1 MEITEAM
8 YEFAL
13 ARIEELLP
21 ITPDCALEENKNAA
35 ELDIVSSIVEEYEK
49 IHYPIGTDVNEEP
62 NLMDITK
69 PLYDLA
75 QERIKELLTP
85 SSTDC
90 SPKDEFK
97 KAELDI
103 MHNIIEKYELRHTL
117 V

>member
-21 ITPDCALEENKNAA
+21 ITPDCAPEENRNAA
-35 ELDIVSSIVEEYEK
+35 ELDIVSSIVEEYET
-49 IHYPIGTDVNEEP
+49 IHYPIGTDVNEKP
-62 NLMDITK
+62 NLMEITK

-75 QERIKELLTP
+75 QTRIKELL
-85 SSTDC
+85 SISTDC
-90 SPKDEFK
+90 VPEHNFP

-103 MHNIIEKYELRHTL
+103 MHNIIEKYETKRTRI
-117 V
+117 

>member
-21 ITPDCALEENKNAA
+21 ITPDCAPEENKNAA

-62 NLMDITK
+62 NLMEITK

-75 QERIKELLTP
+75 QERKKELL
-85 SSTDC
+85 STILEDK
-90 SPKDEFK
+90 SK
-97 KAELDI
+97 KTEVEI
-103 MHNIIEKYELRHTL
+103 MCNVIEKYEATH
-117 V
+117 

>member
-21 ITPDCALEENKNAA
+21 ITPDCAPEENRNAA
-35 ELDIVSSIVEEYEK
+35 ELDIVSSIVEEYET

-62 NLMDITK
+62 DLMEITK

-75 QERIKELLTP
+75 QEHRKELL
-85 SSTDC
+85 STILE
-90 SPKDEFK
+90 DETK
-97 KAELDI
+97 KTELEI
-103 MHNIIEKYELRHTL
+103 MCNVIEKYVATH
-117 V
+117 

>member
-1 MEITEAM
+1 MEITKAM

-21 ITPDCALEENKNAA
+21 ITPDCAPEENKNAA

-62 NLMDITK
+62 NLMEITK

-75 QERIKELLTP
+75 QERKKELL
-85 SSTDC
+85 STILE
-90 SPKDEFK
+90 DETK
-97 KAELDI
+97 KTELEI
-103 MHNIIEKYELRHTL
+103 MCNVIEKYVATH
-117 V
+117 

>member
-21 ITPDCALEENKNAA
+21 ITPDCAPEENRNAA
-35 ELDIVSSIVEEYEK
+35 ELDIVSSIVEEYET

-62 NLMDITK
+62 DLMEITK

-75 QERIKELLTP
+75 QERRKELL
-85 SSTDC
+85 SII
-90 SPKDEFK
+90 PKDESK
-97 KAELDI
+97 KTEFEI
-103 MHNIIEKYELRHTL
+103 MCNVIEKYEAKPYPTSMADI
-117 V
+117 

>member
-21 ITPDCALEENKNAA
+21 ITPDCAPEENRNAA
-35 ELDIVSSIVEEYEK
+35 ELDIVSSIVEEYET
-49 IHYPIGTDVNEEP
+49 IHYPIGTDVNEKP
-62 NLMDITK
+62 NLMKITK

-75 QERIKELLTP
+75 QTRIKELL
-85 SSTDC
+85 SISTDC
-90 SPKDEFK
+90 VPEHNFP

-103 MHNIIEKYELRHTL
+103 MHNIIEKYETKRTRI
-117 V
+117 